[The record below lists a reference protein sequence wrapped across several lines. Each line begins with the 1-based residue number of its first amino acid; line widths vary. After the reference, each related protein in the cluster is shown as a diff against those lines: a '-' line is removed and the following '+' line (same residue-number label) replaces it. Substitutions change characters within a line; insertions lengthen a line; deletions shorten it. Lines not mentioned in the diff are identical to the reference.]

1 MGDFIQQVL
10 FSDFMIL
17 GLVGM
22 VILIITIWSNSLK
35 EYPGYLLGW
44 LVGIFLIVMISTLL
58 PPPPALVESA
68 VPVVPTPSTI
78 TFFGLIIP
86 SIFGLGLGFGLLY
99 GIRLGAYGNSRV
111 GRALT
116 VAALM
121 SFSLTAG
128 YVLLRSSTADRW
140 GLAVFALTFAI
151 GALFNFILTRGS
163 AARGNNL
170 TSRI

>member
-58 PPPPALVESA
+58 PPPPAPIEGT
-68 VPVVPTPSTI
+68 VPVTTPSTI

-99 GIRLGAYGNSRV
+99 AIRIGAYGNSKV